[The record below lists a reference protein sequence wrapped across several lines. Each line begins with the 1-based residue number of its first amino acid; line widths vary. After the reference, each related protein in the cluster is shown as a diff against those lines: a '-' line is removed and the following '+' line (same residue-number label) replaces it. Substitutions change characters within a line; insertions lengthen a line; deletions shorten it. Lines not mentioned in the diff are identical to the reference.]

1 MKQEQAID
9 FVPDSLLLNIVLLR
23 DVPRR
28 IMSNFFSRV
37 FCIQDVMV
45 LLPTLIELLLLHWN
59 GIVIGHKLLLVI
71 LFILE
76 QERREVT

>member
-1 MKQEQAID
+1 
-9 FVPDSLLLNIVLLR
+9 
-23 DVPRR
+23 
-28 IMSNFFSRV
+28 MSNFFSRV

-45 LLPTLIELLLLHWN
+45 LLPTFIELLLLHWN